1 MGRYDASSDIL
12 SVSLLPLSL
21 MLSDYLHF
29 ENRNFISK
37 MVTKMCNILAVLE
50 VLVSP
55 TNQTKLMTALIV
67 LPTYQFAWI
76 KHLVKKSFIK
86 LEFLPLLLY
95 VSSCDHLSFLLRPE
109 CKHKKSIFR
118 LYVTFITN
126 WDGAMPLQISLQLI
140 CYPYLSSYLII

>member
-1 MGRYDASSDIL
+1 MFKIL
-12 SVSLLPLSL
+12 STL
-21 MLSDYLHF
+21 
-29 ENRNFISK
+29 K
-37 MVTKMCNILAVLE
+37 AQ
-50 VLVSP
+50 VSP

-67 LPTYQFAWI
+67 LPTYQFAYL
-76 KHLVKKSFIK
+76 KHLPKKSFIK

-95 VSSCDHLSFLLRPE
+95 VSSCDHLSFLLRPG

-140 CYPYLSSYLII
+140 LKMVIKMCKILSVLEVQVSPTNQIKLMQALLIKLNY